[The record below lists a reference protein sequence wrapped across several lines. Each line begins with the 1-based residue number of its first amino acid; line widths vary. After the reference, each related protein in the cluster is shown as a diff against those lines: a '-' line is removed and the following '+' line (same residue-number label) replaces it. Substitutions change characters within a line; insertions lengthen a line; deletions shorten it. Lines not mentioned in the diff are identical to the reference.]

1 LNVRGYADIAASWF
15 DQQAMLESVSWDE
28 FGQSTTPEYAEASWD
43 HLFRSHCLTIE
54 KAVSVLGFT
63 PQYEPEQA
71 VLESVRWLIDHDQ
84 LPVATPL
91 HV

>member
-1 LNVRGYADIAASWF
+1 VVLSLAQTTTWPEKGANAGRG
-15 DQQAMLESVSWDE
+15 DE